1 LVGRV
6 RTWPAR
12 GLQYFLRRL
21 AAASAHLKGVGGK
34 FQQVPDFPSPVR
46 RQEGAPI
53 ARSRTTSAIL
63 FAPMNPLI
71 SLLIRLLTA
80 AFVVGC
86 TGCAIL
92 IPVVAFKF
100 VAVLFEP
107 DPPAE
112 PASSQD

>member
-1 LVGRV
+1 M
-6 RTWPAR
+6 
-12 GLQYFLRRL
+12 
-21 AAASAHLKGVGGK
+21 K
-34 FQQVPDFPSPVR
+34 
-46 RQEGAPI
+46 
-53 ARSRTTSAIL
+53 
-63 FAPMNPLI
+63 PLI
-71 SLLIRLLTA
+71 SLLIRLLTG

-112 PASSQD
+112 PASSQE